1 MKRIAISQSNYI
13 PWKGYFD
20 LIDRVDEFVFLEDVD
35 FTRRDWRTRNIIKT
49 EVGLKMLSIPVKK
62 RPRGTKIY
70 EIETASTNRWREE
83 HNSAIEDA
91 YKKAKYF
98 DSYCHLLIDIY
109 QSAPANLLSEFNIF
123 VIKEICKIIGIKCKF
138 VNSKDLG
145 IVGQKDDKL
154 IGICKELS
162 ASNYLSGPAAKDYI
176 NPDKFNEAGVTL
188 EYIDY
193 SYSQYDQ
200 LHGEFDHNVSVLDLI
215 FNCGPEALD
224 LIRGNGDVW

>member
-1 MKRIAISQSNYI
+1 MKKIAISQSNYI

-35 FTRRDWRTRNIIKT
+35 FTRRDWRTRNTIKT
-49 EVGLKMLSIPVKK
+49 DVGPKMLSIPVKK

-70 EIETASTNRWREE
+70 EIEMASTSRWREE
-83 HNSAIEDA
+83 HNLVLKNS
-91 YKKAKYF
+91 YKKAKHF
-98 DSYCHLLIDIY
+98 DSYSHLLIDIY
-109 QSAPANLLSEFNIF
+109 QSAPATLLSEFNIF
-123 VIKEICKIIGIKCKF
+123 VIKEICKTLGIKCKF

-145 IVGQKDDKL
+145 VVGKKDEKL

-162 ASNYLSGPAAKDYI
+162 ATNYLSGPAAKAYI
-176 NPDKFNEAGVTL
+176 NPDRFNEAGITL

-200 LHGEFDHNVSVLDLI
+200 LHGEFDHHVSVLDLI
-215 FNCGPEALD
+215 FNCGPAALE
-224 LIRGNGDVW
+224 LIRRNGDV